1 MNGRDESIVCKI
13 LDYCNEVEVSH
24 RFFHDDKNL
33 FCDRERGIVY
43 RNAISMPVLQIGELV
58 KNLSE
63 NFRCTHSAI
72 PWRSVARMRDLLAHR
87 YGVLDYEQMWDTS
100 HDSVAKLKQYLLDMN
115 RKTPL
120 EL

>member
-1 MNGRDESIVCKI
+1 MAEYKFGDGMKKI
-13 LDYCNEVEVSH
+13 FLAGV
-24 RFFHDDKNL
+24 
-33 FCDRERGIVY
+33 G
-43 RNAISMPVLQIGELV
+43 AIALSAEKGSELIGELV

-72 PWRSVARMRDLLAHR
+72 PWRSVARMRELLAHR